1 MDPAPSPAPP
11 ATPPTLQ
18 PTANPAPPAA
28 SPSSPLPSALPA
40 SPDGR
45 GRRASRKLHKRR
57 PESEYAENME
67 FPERL
72 KEAAG
77 KADKEEEVLRP
88 GGYGRGV
95 LLNMNQSIFGLIA
108 AAGSQADFAGR
119 FESQS
124 SEDEGDDD
132 GRADDALSK
141 TVAGPKPRRSML
153 PGAHGLAQTTVF
165 QKKAARSKAD
175 AGGHRRKISES
186 RLYRSVSGFAEKL
199 KPPRSSKPTSDE
211 SSPQP
216 PGDEAAPASDA
227 IPGIEI
233 TRTESRTA
241 PVMSRML
248 EARAEMEARPSFD
261 GGDRSARQDKGSEA
275 AADAADN
282 GGPTELAKK
291 LADIFRFDQPEE
303 VIEEYP
309 CWLLQHVLLQGYMYI
324 TARHIAFYAY
334 LPKKAHEVAK
344 SGYLSKCGKRNPKYN
359 RYWFRLK
366 GDVLSYYRD
375 PKDLYFP
382 HGQIDLRYGISATI
396 TDKDKEGV
404 NFAVATSHRTYY
416 FRADSPQSAKE
427 WVKSLQRVIFRSH
440 NDGDSVKISLPIEN
454 VIDIEETNML
464 DFAETCKIRVIDND
478 ETYAIDEYF
487 FSFFS
492 YGKEAINVLKIL
504 VEDASSK
511 APASSEPSSKRTS
524 LSGDRS
530 SQLLA
535 GARVGK
541 INEGVR
547 ATLSPMTQTRGS
559 SPGPRV
565 SPRPSADRLRS
576 SFDAP
581 RPLSRHGAEP
591 SAPQAES
598 PRRGF
603 HGRRRSASRPRPEG
617 HERHESS
624 DSYVQSVGDPSQAS
638 MSAMV
643 VSASS
648 DEPSASQILR
658 NSDVFHNPSLVRTP
672 KVPDDNEPAE
682 ASRPPPAALASL
694 PAPPR
699 NENEAEAGPAT
710 PTLQSIASM
719 GGYPFRKANALI
731 GYLGDHSRRMSN
743 LLAAESMGYVE
754 KVSGMWK
761 GGGKHYD
768 GPPELRTDDDDAAPG
783 DGPEDRASSEARF
796 RAHFALP
803 EGEKLQAAYFGH
815 LMRLLPLYGKIYISD
830 RHFCFRSLLPGTRT
844 KLILPLRD
852 IENAHKEKGF
862 RFGYAG
868 LVVVIRGHEELFF
881 EFHRAE
887 VRDDCAITLLQILEA
902 SRYLRDASLPD
913 GAESEDAQAAAT
925 EHSALQKVRAE
936 EFGGQAVPL
945 PPREPSDAPTIIF
958 DDPKASFLNFKPAR
972 SLRITCLTIGS
983 RGDVQPYI
991 ALCKK
996 LLDEG
1001 HRPRIATHAEFRPW
1015 IESHGIEYAYVGGDP
1030 AELMHLCIQNGT
1042 FTWAF
1047 LKEANAKMRG
1057 WLDDLL
1063 ATAWAACQGSDL
1075 LIESPS
1081 AMAGIHI
1088 AEALEI
1094 PYFRAFTMP
1103 WTRTRT
1109 YPHAFVMPSN
1119 KLGGAYNYVT
1129 YVMFDNVF
1137 WKTTA
1142 HQINRWRNNTLGLPN
1157 TNLEKL
1163 QVNKVPFLYNFSPY
1177 VVPPPL
1183 DYSDW
1188 IRVTGYWFLDEG
1200 RGWTPPKEL
1209 TDFIAKARQDGKKL
1223 VYVGFGS
1230 ILVPDPAK
1238 MTQDVIDAVLAAD
1251 VRCILSKGWSDRL
1264 PGKHAKDDELQAE
1277 AAAAAAA
1284 GPGRD
1289 KKPEPELPP
1298 EIFQIQSAPHD
1309 WLFRQVD
1316 AAAHHGGSGTTGASL
1331 RAGIPTIIRPFFGDQ
1346 YFFGSRVEDLGVGIC
1361 LDSWGPVS
1369 FGRALWMAT
1378 TCERLIAKARVLGEQ
1393 IRKENGVE
1401 TAVQCLYRDLE
1412 YATNLIKAKAS
1423 RNKNRRAAADDA
1435 AARAAPGSSSS
1446 TTTTVG
1452 GGSSGLRG
1460 GDGTGP
1466 DGSRDLLD
1474 DNDDD
1479 EDDESWTFV
1488 VGGDGGDVVDEA
1500 VLRRTAAATPLP
1512 AGLGGKRK
1520 APVGPGEEKG
1530 AASGGEQQESAT
1542 GLGIERG
1549 MS

>member
-1 MDPAPSPAPP
+1 MDPASSPAPP
-11 ATPPTLQ
+11 ATPPTLEVTTNPAQ
-18 PTANPAPPAA
+18 PTTT
-28 SPSSPLPSALPA
+28 PSSPPTSTLLT
-40 SPDGR
+40 SPKAQV
-45 GRRASRKLHKRR
+45 RRASRKLQKRR

-72 KEAAG
+72 KEPASKG
-77 KADKEEEVLRP
+77 ETEEEVLRP
-88 GGYGRGV
+88 GGYGRGMF
-95 LLNMNQSIFGLIA
+95 LNMNQSIFGLIA
-108 AAGSQADFAGR
+108 AAGSHADFAGR

-124 SEDEGDDD
+124 SEDEDDD
-132 GRADDALSK
+132 DDKADDAMSK
-141 TVAGPKPRRSML
+141 TIAGPKAPRLTPS
-153 PGAHGLAQTTVF
+153 GAHGLAQTTVL
-165 QKKAARSKAD
+165 QNKSVRSKAET
-175 AGGHRRKISES
+175 GSHRRKFSES
-186 RLYRSVSGFAEKL
+186 RLFRSVSGLADKL
-199 KPPRSSKPTSDE
+199 KSPKSSKPRSDE
-211 SSPQP
+211 SPQLP
-216 PGDEAAPASDA
+216 SDETLPASDVT
-227 IPGIEI
+227 PGIEI

-261 GGDRSARQDKGSEA
+261 GDRSSRLLKDAD
-275 AADAADN
+275 AADAADS
-282 GGPTELAKK
+282 GPSELAKK
-291 LADIFRFDQPEE
+291 LAEIFHFDQPEE

-366 GDVLSYYRD
+366 GDVFSYYRD

-404 NFAVATSHRTYY
+404 NFAVATNHRTYY

-492 YGKEAINVLKIL
+492 FGKEAISVLKIL
-504 VEDASSK
+504 IEDAASK
-511 APASSEPSSKRTS
+511 AQASSEPPSKRTS
-524 LSGDRS
+524 LSGDH
-530 SQLLA
+530 SQVLA
-535 GARVGK
+535 GTRVGK
-541 INEGVR
+541 INESVR
-547 ATLSPMTQTRGS
+547 ATLSPMSPTRGS
-559 SPGPRV
+559 SPGPRA
-565 SPRPSADRLRS
+565 SPQPSIDRPRS
-576 SFDAP
+576 SFDAF
-581 RPLSRHGAEP
+581 RPFT
-591 SAPQAES
+591 
-598 PRRGF
+598 RRSMEQSGL
-603 HGRRRSASRPRPEG
+603 RSASRRRSFHGRQRSVSRQRAEG
-617 HERHESS
+617 HERQESS

-638 MSAMV
+638 MSAML

-658 NSDVFHNPSLVRTP
+658 NSDVFHNPSLGRTP
-672 KVPDDNEPAE
+672 RIPENEPAE
-682 ASRPPPAALASL
+682 ANTQPPAAVA
-694 PAPPR
+694 PRQAPPR
-699 NENEAEAGPAT
+699 NETEADGAPTT
-710 PTLQSIASM
+710 PTLQSIANM

-743 LLAAESMGYVE
+743 LLATESMGYVE

-768 GPPELRTDDDDAAPG
+768 DPPELRTDEDAPG
-783 DGPEDRASSEARF
+783 DDPEDRANSEARF
-796 RAHFALP
+796 REHFALP
-803 EGEKLQAAYFGH
+803 EDEKLQAAYFGH

-902 SRYLRDASLPD
+902 ARYLRDASLLD

-936 EFGGQAVPL
+936 EFGDHAIQL
-945 PPREPSDAPTIIF
+945 PREASDAPTIIF
-958 DDPKASFLNFKPAR
+958 DDPRASFLNFKPPH
-972 SLRITCLTIGS
+972 SLKITCLTIGS

-996 LLDEG
+996 LLEEG
-1001 HRPRIATHAEFRPW
+1001 HRPRIATHAEFKPW

-1063 ATAWAACQGSDL
+1063 ATAWTACQGSDL

-1200 RGWTPPKEL
+1200 KDWTPPKEL
-1209 TDFIAKARQDGKKL
+1209 TEFIDKARRDGKKL
-1223 VYVGFGS
+1223 VYIGFGS

-1238 MTQDVIDAVLAAD
+1238 MTQDVIDAVSAAD

-1264 PGKHAKDDELQAE
+1264 PGKSGKDELGV
-1277 AAAAAAA
+1277 A
-1284 GPGRD
+1284 GPEKE

-1346 YFFGSRVEDLGVGIC
+1346 YFFGARVEDLGVGIC

-1378 TCERLIAKARVLGEQ
+1378 TCERLIVKARVLGEQ

-1401 TAVQCLYRDLE
+1401 TAVQCIYRDLE
-1412 YATNLIKAKAS
+1412 YATNLIKAKAN
-1423 RNKNRRAAADDA
+1423 RNKNRRAAAANA
-1435 AARAAPGSSSS
+1435 AARATSPSSRPPTSSSA
-1446 TTTTVG
+1446 T
-1452 GGSSGLRG
+1452 GGSRG
-1460 GDGTGP
+1460 GDGTGV
-1466 DGSRDLLD
+1466 DGSADLL
-1474 DNDDD
+1474 DDD

-1512 AGLGGKRK
+1512 GAGRGRRAVAGV
-1520 APVGPGEEKG
+1520 AVEKG
-1530 AASGGEQQESAT
+1530 SGVGGEKEKEKETVA
-1542 GLGIERG
+1542 GLGIERE
-1549 MS
+1549 